1 MSQQW
6 INDNDREMD
15 MADKWVSHAES
26 KGIQEEWW
34 DAYDGDEEPQVKNIT
49 VWISVEMDTSQTY
62 QEAEE
67 LLQKKLDKLNW
78 EFE

>member
-26 KGIQEEWW
+26 KGIQEEWF

>member
-15 MADKWVSHAES
+15 LAERWS
-26 KGIQEEWW
+26 SEAEDRGIQEEWW

-49 VWISVEMDTSQTY
+49 VWISVEIDTSQTY

-67 LLQKKLDKLNW
+67 LLQKKLDKLDW